1 MPEIRSLRPALTDG
15 TTFWVAPLG
24 GQHMDIVEA
33 FDTVEQFRELYL
45 RSDSNGFVS
54 DEMVFYDRQMAW
66 QYAWEHGLL
75 SKYALADAKQSGWD
89 AKHGWL
95 NSYDLSAV
103 DEPLAIKRRADAHAA
118 AMARIQ
124 ADREARAAALAD
136 AYSGEYV
143 NDNAL

>member
-24 GQHMDIVEA
+24 GQHLDIVEA

-54 DEMVFYDRQMAW
+54 DEMIFYDRAMAW
-66 QYAWEHGLL
+66 QYAWKHDLL
-75 SKYALADAKQSGWD
+75 HSYVKREAKELGWGED
-89 AKHGWL
+89 NGWL
-95 NSYDLSAV
+95 NSYDLAAV
-103 DEPLAIKRRADAHAA
+103 DEPLAKKRREEAHAA
-118 AMARIQ
+118 AMARLA
-124 ADREARAAALAD
+124 ADREKRAAELAD
-136 AYSGEYV
+136 AYKGEFA